1 MSMGMYGERA
11 RLYDLI
17 YSEKDYAAEA
27 ALLCSILSEHG
38 VRSGDSILEAACGTG
53 NYLEPLAE
61 HYEVTGFDIS
71 PDMLELGRSKL
82 PNADFFEADMFA
94 FEADRPY
101 DAVLCLFS
109 SLSYAESLKQLEQAA
124 QNFHESLRTGGV
136 LIVEPW
142 LSPGEA
148 APGRPSMKTYE
159 DENIKI
165 ARQFVSRSEG
175 RRAVLDFHWLVAE
188 RDGAVDYFTSQVV
201 AYLYTTGE
209 YQQAIESAGF
219 DVTYNA
225 KGLTGRGLFVAV
237 SI

>member
-1 MSMGMYGERA
+1 
-11 RLYDLI
+11 
-17 YSEKDYAAEA
+17 
-27 ALLCSILSEHG
+27 
-38 VRSGDSILEAACGTG
+38 
-53 NYLEPLAE
+53 
-61 HYEVTGFDIS
+61 
-71 PDMLELGRSKL
+71 
-82 PNADFFEADMFA
+82 
-94 FEADRPY
+94 
-101 DAVLCLFS
+101 
-109 SLSYAESLKQLEQAA
+109 
-124 QNFHESLRTGGV
+124 
-136 LIVEPW
+136 
-142 LSPGEA
+142 
-148 APGRPSMKTYE
+148 MKTYE